1 MRTIGYIY
9 GAEGVVGTI
18 MEDRTVISDTPAREK
33 IGHVEGMNVFD
44 RRGQLVGH
52 LVENDGE
59 QSAGDDV
66 AAALLK

>member
-1 MRTIGYIY
+1 
-9 GAEGVVGTI
+9 
-18 MEDRTVISDTPAREK
+18 
-33 IGHVEGMNVFD
+33 MNVFD